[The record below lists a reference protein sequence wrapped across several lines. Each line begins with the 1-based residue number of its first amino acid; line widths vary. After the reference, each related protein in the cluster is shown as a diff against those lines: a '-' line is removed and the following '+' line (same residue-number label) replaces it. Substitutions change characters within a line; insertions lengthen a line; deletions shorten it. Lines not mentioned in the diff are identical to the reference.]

1 MHGLSKKISQL
12 FKSGIDYEKASVFE
26 SVYIF
31 VYVSWNGLA
40 YNGSRRSQS
49 APLKGLIWMGLPA
62 LVDDELAN
70 FFFDDAD
77 EDPFVEDSAERW
89 NLVRLGQQVGLLG
102 DWFNGQLGDFLSF
115 GHNWVWLHSYRQLN
129 LRFSRITQPEG
140 DPQLDVVHQSST
152 LGCP

>member
-1 MHGLSKKISQL
+1 MLSRAAWGKTSLKCTDWAKNISL
-12 FKSGIDYEKASVFE
+12 E
-26 SVYIF
+26 SDNIF
-31 VYVSWNGLA
+31 VHVSWNGLA

-102 DWFNGQLGDFLSF
+102 DFDLMV
-115 GHNWVWLHSYRQLN
+115 NWAI
-129 LRFSRITQPEG
+129 F
-140 DPQLDVVHQSST
+140 
-152 LGCP
+152 